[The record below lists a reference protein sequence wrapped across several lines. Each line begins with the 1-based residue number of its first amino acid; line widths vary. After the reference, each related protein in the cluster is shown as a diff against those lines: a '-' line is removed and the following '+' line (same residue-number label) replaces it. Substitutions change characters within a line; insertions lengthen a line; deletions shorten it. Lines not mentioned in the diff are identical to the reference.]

1 MADAAAV
8 DVASAVAGPVASVVA
23 AVVDTVAVALELS
36 VAVEAR
42 SLVVVVAAVV
52 SAVGTAFAVD
62 LYSVVAA
69 EIAAASELVE
79 CASSSFRYYVLA
91 AADAISV
98 SSHRCTR
105 QTISPNGT
113 VIPRVVLP
121 FEATFSTNLV
131 EHWVFVASTSGH

>member
-42 SLVVVVAAVV
+42 SLVVVAAVV